1 MHLGPTSA
9 FLAQVFNRP
18 EPTLQMLGR
27 LLRDSPDQW
36 VKKGGRG
43 RSGHHLESIELAR
56 FIVAFMA
63 CPDSPAQALDR
74 LPHFAALLLDSDNGT
89 SATFA
94 EALAM
99 LLERLATD
107 DWASA
112 RERNWSVKIGID
124 LSTASITEDH
134 DEEEDEDEDDK
145 TIEHYFSSLV
155 AANDDAPMIDALPY
169 HGGLRCTVE
178 IGWITLFRIA
188 KVVLANEPDPHDV
201 IIREILGEV

>member
-74 LPHFAALLLDSDNGT
+74 LPHFAGLLLDSDNGHQ
-89 SATFA
+89 ATFA
-94 EALAM
+94 EALSI
-99 LLERLATD
+99 LLERLASENWKKARD
-107 DWASA
+107 KDWTVQVAVDIS
-112 RERNWSVKIGID
+112 S
-124 LSTASITEDH
+124 ASISEDH
-134 DEEEDEDEDDK
+134 GTGDDV
-145 TIEHYFSSLV
+145 TTTEHYFSSLV
-155 AANDDAPMIDALPY
+155 GAKVDSPMSESLPY
-169 HGGLRCTVE
+169 RSGLRSSVAV
-178 IGWITLFRIA
+178 GWITLVRIA
-188 KVVLANEPDPHDV
+188 KVVLANEPDPMDE
-201 IIREILGEV
+201 ITREILGEV